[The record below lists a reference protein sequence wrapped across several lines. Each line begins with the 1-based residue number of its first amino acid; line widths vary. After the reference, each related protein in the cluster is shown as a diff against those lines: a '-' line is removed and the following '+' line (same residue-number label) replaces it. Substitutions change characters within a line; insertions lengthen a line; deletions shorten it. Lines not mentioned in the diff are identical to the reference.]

1 LQSGFAPICVA
12 AYSFEKFCLRL
23 VRVLMHIDVLSILS
37 SIALGAPFL
46 AIVAILVYYQLRRA
60 AWRRNKRLGKKN
72 LGFCPSSAA
81 MGMALLFMQVFHR
94 PSVAHALEMKQDED
108 ADEDDEGDP
117 ENLKKQLSRQYKR
130 IRRGEPVE
138 KLVLRL

>member
-1 LQSGFAPICVA
+1 MTVNTFYGWCVFAM
-12 AYSFEKFCLRL
+12 YL
-23 VRVLMHIDVLSILS
+23 
-37 SIALGAPFL
+37 PFL
-46 AIVAILVYYQLRRA
+46 AVVLILCHYGVLRLRWRVLRR
-60 AWRRNKRLGKKN
+60 
-72 LGFCPSSAA
+72 GFCPSALA
-81 MGMALLFMQVFHR
+81 LGMAFQFMQVFHR

>member
-1 LQSGFAPICVA
+1 
-12 AYSFEKFCLRL
+12 
-23 VRVLMHIDVLSILS
+23 
-37 SIALGAPFL
+37 
-46 AIVAILVYYQLRRA
+46 
-60 AWRRNKRLGKKN
+60 
-72 LGFCPSSAA
+72 
-81 MGMALLFMQVFHR
+81 MQVFHR